1 MTTLPDISAI
11 DLTECDREPIH
22 IPGLIQSHG
31 WLFACHADSWNI
43 THASENA
50 AGVFAATRDELIG
63 RDIGDVLGFK
73 TRARLDD
80 ALARSRTLNVIVG
93 RAFGVSPRGLV
104 GRFNAAVHVHEG
116 RRLVEI
122 ERASEGDAT
131 PPLDLVQAILARLR
145 DTQTLNA
152 LCNETARQV
161 LDLIGFDR
169 TMIYRFLEDGSGQ
182 VVAESKVHELE
193 PLLHLRYPASDIPKQ
208 ARALYVKNWVRLI
221 ADVDAP
227 TYRIDDASAPVDLS
241 YVGLRGVSPVHL
253 EYLRNMDVRA
263 SMSIS
268 IVVGGELW
276 GLIACHNRQP
286 KVVPANVRAAAE
298 LLGQVF
304 SLQIQTVEGIEAYV
318 TMRAARALL
327 DRVISE
333 FPADGEIINSLSERF
348 SQFVAFLPCDG
359 VGAWVD
365 GAWRSAG
372 DTPAQSEMP
381 EFLSFVSQ
389 NCHGGVFSTHKL
401 HEDYPPSR
409 YWPEGI
415 CGVLAVPLSHSERN
429 YLLFFRREVLQVL
442 EWAGDPSKLVDA
454 NNAGRLSPR
463 HSFAVWKQEVRGQS
477 IPWSSR
483 QRIVADAIR
492 VYMLDIVI
500 RFREVIQEERRRSE
514 QEVRLAAKALNQ
526 RVKGTLELI
535 QSLVA
540 RGYEESGSLL
550 TFVTTLERRIRAVAL
565 AHSATASSTG
575 AGARALLETAL
586 TTSEAPLRQ
595 VDLIGPE
602 VLLEPKAYSVLALV
616 VHELVSNALR
626 YGALSAPGGR
636 LIVTISVDADGQ
648 FVLLWNES
656 GRVSMDRPGPERLGV
671 TLIRNKV
678 PFELG
683 GKTDLLI
690 DAGGARARIVIPGN
704 FIARPHRVAEIAPP
718 PRNAIAGALN
728 SFSLLIL
735 DDNMLSA
742 LETERILV
750 QQGATAELVSS
761 ADAALA
767 SLARGLP
774 DVAVLDVDLGEGSS
788 MPVAQELTAL
798 GVPFVFLGTDAD
810 RHLIEAAFAEA
821 AIVRKPIV
829 ANDLIHAVR
838 DAVMPNLIRAVLS
851 NLR

>member
-1 MTTLPDISAI
+1 MTTVPDISEI

-22 IPGLIQSHG
+22 IPGLVQSHG
-31 WLFACHADSWNI
+31 WLFVCQADTWTI
-43 THASENA
+43 THVSDNA
-50 AGVFAATRDELIG
+50 VGVFGTSRENLIG
-63 RDIGDVLGFK
+63 RDIADILGHK
-73 TRARLDD
+73 TCARLDE

-93 RAFGVSPRGLV
+93 RTFGVSPRGLV
-104 GRFNAAVHVHEG
+104 GRFDAAVHVHDG
-116 RRLVEI
+116 HRYVEI
-122 ERASEGDAT
+122 EQACEGDAT

-145 DTQTLNA
+145 DAQTLNE
-152 LCNETARQV
+152 LCTETARQV

-182 VVAESKVHELE
+182 VIAESKVHDLS
-193 PLLHLRYPASDIPKQ
+193 PLLHLRYPASDIPRQ

-227 TYRIDDASAPVDLS
+227 TYRIADAAAPVDLS

-276 GLIACHNRQP
+276 GLIACHNREP
-286 KVVPANVRAAAE
+286 KIVPSNVRAAAE

-327 DRVISE
+327 DRVIAE

-359 VGAWVD
+359 LGAWVD
-365 GAWRSAG
+365 GAWRGAG
-372 DTPAQSEMP
+372 DFPAQTEIP
-381 EFLSFVSQ
+381 GLLAFIFQNSQ
-389 NCHGGVFSTHKL
+389 GGVFSTHRL

-442 EWAGDPSKLVDA
+442 EWAGDPSKVVDA
-454 NNAGRLSPR
+454 KNAGRLSPR
-463 HSFAVWKQEVRGQS
+463 HSFAVWKEEVRGQS

-500 RFREVIQEERRRSE
+500 RFREVLLEERRRSE
-514 QEVRLAAKALNQ
+514 QEIRLAAKALNQ

-540 RGYEESGSLL
+540 RGYEESANLL
-550 TFVTTLERRIRAVAL
+550 TFVTALERRIKAIAL
-565 AHSATASSTG
+565 AHGATASSIG
-575 AGARALLETAL
+575 AGARALIEAAL
-586 TTSEAPLRQ
+586 TTNEAPLRQ

-602 VLLEPKAYSVLALV
+602 IMLEPKAYSVLALV
-616 VHELVSNALR
+616 VHELVSNTLR
-626 YGALSAPGGR
+626 HGALSVPGGR
-636 LIVTISVDADGQ
+636 LIVTILVDVDGQ
-648 FVLLWNES
+648 FVLLWDENCRGS
-656 GRVSMDRPGPERLGV
+656 LDRPGPERLGAA
-671 TLIRNKV
+671 LIRNKV

-683 GKTDLLI
+683 GMSDLLI
-690 DAGGARARIVIPGN
+690 DAGGARARIVIPAK
-704 FIARPHRVAEIAPP
+704 FIARQSQAAEIEPTS
-718 PRNAIAGALN
+718 RKTVAGTLN
-728 SFSLLIL
+728 SFSLLVV

-750 QQGATAELVSS
+750 QQGATVELASTS
-761 ADAALA
+761 NAALA
-767 SLARGLP
+767 SLARVLP
-774 DVAVLDVDLGEGSS
+774 DVVVLDADLGDESS
-788 MPVAQELTAL
+788 IPVAEELSTL
-798 GVPFVFLGTDAD
+798 GVPFVFLASDSD
-810 RHLIEAAFAEA
+810 RHLVETSFAEA
-821 AIVRKPIV
+821 VIVGKPIV
-829 ANDLIHAVR
+829 PNDLVHAIR